1 MSTKET
7 MASGPNVRL
16 YREVLDEDTVYLEL
30 EEQPFEAS
38 HQGVTVA
45 IPVAI
50 WELIRRYPGS
60 DLAFAEQTDAQLRQY
75 VEQQVDARIRQYR
88 EAPPER
94 RPLFAAIGA
103 LPFGTADLPRDQQ
116 IAAGMDYSMRMRE
129 RQQQVVHAIAELEHM
144 NRQP

>member
-7 MASGPNVRL
+7 LASGPSFHL
-16 YREVLDEDTVYLEL
+16 YREVLDEDIVYLEL
-30 EEQPFEAS
+30 EGQPFEAS

-60 DLAFAEQTDAQLRQY
+60 DLAFADQTDAQLHQF
-75 VEQQVDARIRQYR
+75 VAQQVDARIQQYC

-116 IAAGMDYSMRMRE
+116 TAAGMDYSMRMRE
-129 RQQQVVHAIAELEHM
+129 RQQQVVHAIAELERM
-144 NRQP
+144 TRRP

>member
-7 MASGPNVRL
+7 LASGPNFHL
-16 YREVLDEDTVYLEL
+16 YREVLNEDTVYLEL
-30 EEQPFEAS
+30 EGQPFEAS

-60 DLAFAEQTDAQLRQY
+60 DLAFADQTDAQLHQF
-75 VEQQVDARIRQYR
+75 VAQQVDVRIRQYH

-94 RPLFAAIGA
+94 RPLFAASGA
-103 LPFGTADLPRDQQ
+103 LPFGTADLPREQQ
-116 IAAGMDYSMRMRE
+116 IAAGMEYYMRMRE
-129 RQQQVVHAIAELEHM
+129 RQQQVVHAIAELERM
-144 NRQP
+144 TRRP

>member
-7 MASGPNVRL
+7 LASGSNFRL
-16 YREVLDEDTVYLEL
+16 YRELLEEDMVYLEL
-30 EEQPFEAS
+30 EGLPFEAS
-38 HQGVTVA
+38 QQHVVVT
-45 IPVAI
+45 IPVPI

-60 DLAFAEQTDAQLRQY
+60 DLAFANQTDDELRLY
-75 VEQQVDARIRQYR
+75 VEQQVDTRIQQYH

-103 LPFGTADLPRDQQ
+103 LPYGMADLPREQQ
-116 IAAGMDYSMRMRE
+116 IVAGIDFYTRMRE
-129 RQQQVVHAIAELEHM
+129 RQQQVVHAIAELERM